1 MMIRRMTRGQ
11 FEYFKACGRMQ
22 SKWWRWL
29 PHAVLQRKWCCM
41 AAQRDGVTPID
52 FREHLDG
59 HLALLEE
66 IVADVLRERSRG
78 GRLHINNTGA
88 VLATDGREVTAFVL
102 T

>member
-22 SKWWRWL
+22 WKWWRWL
-29 PHAVLQRKWCCM
+29 FTLSCNASGAVWPPSGY
-41 AAQRDGVTPID
+41 GVTPID
-52 FREHLDG
+52 RREHLDG